1 MALAAA
7 RQQEMEGMKELSN
20 MESQVFL
27 ILIIYP
33 YKDLTLY
40 AFLFPSPG
48 PRNHLVKQRTVDG
61 GALLVII
68 MLKITIIKVMIKSD
82 HNKIHHKK

>member
-20 MESQVFL
+20 MESQVIL

-40 AFLFPSPG
+40 AFLFPIPG
-48 PRNHLVKQRTVDG
+48 HRYHQVKQRTVDG
-61 GALLVII
+61 EHCW
-68 MLKITIIKVMIKSD
+68 S
-82 HNKIHHKK
+82 

>member
-1 MALAAA
+1 MLRNDRQHKQSNPQTEKQKAVALAAA

-20 MESQVFL
+20 MESQVIL

-40 AFLFPSPG
+40 GFLFPG
-48 PRNHLVKQRTVDG
+48 AGHRYHQVKQRTVDG
-61 GALLVII
+61 EHCW
-68 MLKITIIKVMIKSD
+68 S
-82 HNKIHHKK
+82 